1 MRRVVSPAAT
11 LNGYTPTHQT
21 SKAPA
26 LEAQRGRGCAVQVVA
41 LARAR
46 ALTGGSAARAA
57 SAAPQARGS
66 AGSLRSRSSWPQPAR
81 PSSCL
86 LTEGNTLLSDDELEM
101 LVILRI
107 NRTFMQ
113 YNELTKDHFKR
124 TILDEEPGDNDS
136 SGEDAE

>member
-1 MRRVVSPAAT
+1 
-11 LNGYTPTHQT
+11 
-21 SKAPA
+21 
-26 LEAQRGRGCAVQVVA
+26 
-41 LARAR
+41 
-46 ALTGGSAARAA
+46 
-57 SAAPQARGS
+57 
-66 AGSLRSRSSWPQPAR
+66 
-81 PSSCL
+81 
-86 LTEGNTLLSDDELEM
+86 M